1 MCRQM
6 TPRGAKGQQMK
17 TIYKWTLTP
26 GSTDLHMP
34 TGAQVLTVQ
43 MQGTQPQLWALV
55 DPKQP
60 KEWRTFDI
68 FGDGNPVPNDPLLI
82 YVATFQMDGGS
93 LVWHVFE
100 ATKAKA
106 G

>member
-1 MCRQM
+1 MM
-6 TPRGAKGQQMK
+6 T

-34 TGAQVLTVQ
+34 AGARVLTVQ
-43 MQGTQPQLWALV
+43 MQGDQPQLWALV
-55 DPKQP
+55 EPEQP
-60 KEWRTFDI
+60 KEWRTFEI
-68 FGDGNPVPNDPLLI
+68 YGTGNPMPANPGE

-100 ATKAKA
+100 ATTVA
-106 G
+106 